1 MLEVADIVRLHG
13 AAYRQQ
19 FGDRL
24 TATQKR
30 ALRDILHC
38 RTPFFGGHVYTCAPC
53 GRDVYAYHSC
63 GNRHCPKCHRDQTE
77 RWLARHRSRLL
88 PCPYYLLTFTLP
100 APLRPLAR
108 SHPRIVYSLL
118 LRSAAQSLLKLAR
131 DPRYLGGRPACLA
144 ILHTWTR
151 AMLYHPHVHMLV
163 SAGGLGPDGHWIPPR
178 SRGFFVPVR
187 SLSPIFR
194 ARMCDGLNRAGLLD
208 QARSEVWHTD
218 WVVHCQ
224 PAGSGE
230 AVLAY
235 LGRYL
240 FRVAIANSRIE
251 RVDDDQVSF
260 RYRDNRSR
268 QIRHV
273 TLSGTEFLHR
283 FLQHALPRGFA
294 RIRSYGL
301 WSPACRPHL
310 ERLQS
315 QLSLR
320 SAPTAPSNAP
330 ESAAA
335 QPVPD
340 HTLLRCPYCR
350 NTTLILRGHIAP
362 QRTRAP

>member
-187 SLSPIFR
+187 ALSPIFR
-194 ARMCDGLNRAGLLD
+194 ARMCDGLNRAGLL
-208 QARSEVWHTD
+208 
-218 WVVHCQ
+218 
-224 PAGSGE
+224 P
-230 AVLAY
+230 
-235 LGRYL
+235 
-240 FRVAIANSRIE
+240 
-251 RVDDDQVSF
+251 
-260 RYRDNRSR
+260 
-268 QIRHV
+268 IR
-273 TLSGTEFLHR
+273 E
-283 FLQHALPRGFA
+283 
-294 RIRSYGL
+294 
-301 WSPACRPHL
+301 
-310 ERLQS
+310 
-315 QLSLR
+315 
-320 SAPTAPSNAP
+320 
-330 ESAAA
+330 
-335 QPVPD
+335 
-340 HTLLRCPYCR
+340 
-350 NTTLILRGHIAP
+350 
-362 QRTRAP
+362 

>member
-13 AAYRQQ
+13 PAYRQQ

-24 TATQKR
+24 TTIQKR

-63 GNRHCPKCHRDQTE
+63 GNRHCPKCHREQSE
-77 RWLARHRSRLL
+77 RWLDRQKARLL
-88 PCPYYLLTFTLP
+88 PCSYYLVTFTLP
-100 APLRPLAR
+100 AQLRPLAR
-108 SHPRIVYSLL
+108 AHPRIVYNLL
-118 LRSAAQSLLKLAR
+118 LRSAARSLLQLAN

-151 AMLYHPHVHMLV
+151 AMLYHPHVHILV

-178 SRGFFVPVR
+178 RRGFFVPVR
-187 SLSPIFR
+187 ALSPIFR
-194 ARMCDGLNRAGLLD
+194 AKMCDGLNRAGLLD
-208 QARSEVWHTD
+208 HVPSKVWNTD

-224 PAGSGE
+224 PAGSGD

-251 RVDDDQVSF
+251 RIGDQVTF

-268 QIRHV
+268 QIRPA
-273 TLSGTEFLHR
+273 TLSGTEFLGR
-283 FLQHALPRGFA
+283 FLQHVLPRGLA
-294 RIRSYGL
+294 KVRYYGL
-301 WSPACRPHL
+301 WSPSCRRQL
-310 ERLQS
+310 DRLLS
-315 QLSLR
+315 QLAPPSTSN
-320 SAPTAPSNAP
+320 SAEGSDSSPISGPPEHPS
-330 ESAAA
+330 
-335 QPVPD
+335 
-340 HTLLRCPYCR
+340 LRCPYCHAP
-350 NTTLILRGHIAP
+350 TLILRGRIAP
-362 QRTRAP
+362 KRARAP